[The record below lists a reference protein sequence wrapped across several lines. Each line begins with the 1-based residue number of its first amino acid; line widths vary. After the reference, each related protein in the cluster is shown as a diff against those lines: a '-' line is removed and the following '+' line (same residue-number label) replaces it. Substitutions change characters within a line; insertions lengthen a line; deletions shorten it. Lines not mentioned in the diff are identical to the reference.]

1 MHLSRK
7 NTTVHK
13 IMMCLSS
20 CFTGVVIV
28 LLFSFS
34 SSSLDTPEKFVQCLY
49 NYPHITNPIS
59 NVVYTQ
65 TNSSYSSVL
74 NVSIQ
79 NHRFFNSSSKP
90 QVIVTALHVSHIQAT
105 IFCSQSHGL
114 QIRTRS
120 GGHDYEGLS
129 YVAEV
134 PSVIVDLL
142 YLRKI
147 TVDIENRTAWVQ
159 AGATLGELY
168 YTISQKSKTLGFPGC
183 VCHCRHWWPFQWRWL
198 WILDA

>member
-1 MHLSRK
+1 MKHLSSYFTF
-7 NTTVHK
+7 TTA
-13 IMMCLSS
+13 IA
-20 CFTGVVIV
+20 
-28 LLFSFS
+28 LLFSFEPP
-34 SSSLDTPEKFVQCLY
+34 SLHTPENFVQCLY
-49 NYPHITNPIS
+49 NYPHITDSIS
-59 NVVYTQ
+59 NVVFTQ

-74 NVSIQ
+74 DAPIQ
-79 NHRFFNSSSKP
+79 NYRFFNLSRKP
-90 QVIVTALHVSHIQAT
+90 QVIVTPLDVSHIQAT
-105 IFCSQSHGL
+105 IICSQRHGL

-134 PSVIVDLL
+134 PFVVLDLINLRQIKVD
-142 YLRKI
+142 
-147 TVDIENRTAWVQ
+147 VENRTAWVQ